1 MTLQIALGSLIL
13 IASIFIS
20 GTAFWGMEAALL
32 RFRPWLIR
40 KPHRPKLIALIC
52 LAALGALGIVTIAV
66 WIWALTFWSLGVFDT
81 LETCVY
87 FALVVF
93 TTLGYGDLL
102 LPPEWQLLGGMA
114 AVNGLMNIGL
124 LTALMLEA
132 GRYVRRIQIETQRE
146 SR

>member
-1 MTLQIALGSLIL
+1 MVLQIALGSLIL
-13 IASIFIS
+13 IASIVIA
-20 GTAFWGMEAALL
+20 GTVFWLMESSLL
-32 RFRPWLIR
+32 RVRPWLIR
-40 KPHRPKLIALIC
+40 KPHRPKLIGLIC
-52 LAALGALGIVTIAV
+52 MAALGALGIVTIAV

-102 LPPEWQLLGGMA
+102 LPQQWQLLGGMA

-132 GRYVRRIQIETQRE
+132 GRYVRTIQLEALRE
-146 SR
+146 QS